1 RLGSVLRQ
9 AVRARLAR
17 REWLGSHAA
26 RTRSAG
32 RSRRPDAREVRR
44 SIRTVDRRLV
54 RRLAAMKA
62 RVAIDVMLKDG
73 ILDPQ
78 GKTVEENLPSLG
90 FEGVSGVRVGKHIEL
105 DIEAASRDEAVARVE
120 EMSRRRL
127 SNPVIEDFTYRIET

>member
-1 RLGSVLRQ
+1 
-9 AVRARLAR
+9 
-17 REWLGSHAA
+17 
-26 RTRSAG
+26 
-32 RSRRPDAREVRR
+32 
-44 SIRTVDRRLV
+44 
-54 RRLAAMKA
+54 MKA

-105 DIEAASRDEAVARVE
+105 DLEAPDREKVVSQIE
-120 EMSRRRL
+120 EMSRRLL